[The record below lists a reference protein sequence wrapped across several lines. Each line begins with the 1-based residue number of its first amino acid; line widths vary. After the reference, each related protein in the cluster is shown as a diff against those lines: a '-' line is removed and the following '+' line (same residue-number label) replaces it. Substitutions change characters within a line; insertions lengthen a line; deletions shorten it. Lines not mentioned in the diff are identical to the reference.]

1 MADDV
6 DDDEVSVAD
15 LAKILSDNRVD
26 VELLIEQNFELLE
39 TIFDMQEFMMERG
52 YTKSQFIE
60 WKEKKIMRSYH

>member
-6 DDDEVSVAD
+6 EDDEVSVAD